1 MGGNEVAIC
10 VSTINMKGG
19 VGKTTLATQIAWWA
33 TLRLNKKVLLIDLDP
48 QANASQSVMS
58 PQTYVTYLDKGGL
71 TVANIF
77 EQFTPTGPSSASP
90 TKLDPSKV
98 IYNRAEYRDGSLLDV
113 VPSRL
118 ELSWTLRNPTGKE
131 TLLPR
136 FVAKIEERYDL
147 IVIDCSPTDSILTDA
162 AYHCSRYLLVPIR
175 AEFLA
180 SIGFP
185 LLNRSI
191 KAFQMR
197 HEDSKIE
204 VSGLVFNDFNRGDVK
219 LENRTAR
226 KDVDEKAKEYGWYV
240 FENDIPHSDSY
251 FRAAREGLP
260 IEATKG
266 THGVVK
272 DEFEAFAGEFFG
284 KIGL

>member
-1 MGGNEVAIC
+1 MAVC
-10 VSTINMKGG
+10 VSMINMKGG
-19 VGKTTLATQIAWWA
+19 VGKTTLATQLAWHA
-33 TLRLNKKVLLIDLDP
+33 TRQLDKKVLLVDLDP

-58 PQTYVTYLDKGGL
+58 PKTYVTYLDDGGL
-71 TVANIF
+71 TVADVF
-77 EQFTPTGPSSASP
+77 EQFTPTGTTAGSP
-90 TKLDPSKV
+90 RKLDPLKA
-98 IYNRAEYRDGSLLDV
+98 IYNRVKYRDGSLLDI

-118 ELSWTLRNPTGKE
+118 ELSFTLRNPTGKE

-147 IVIDCSPTDSILTDA
+147 IIIDCSPTDSILTDA
-162 AYHCSRYLLVPIR
+162 AYHSSRYILVPIR

-197 HEDSKIE
+197 HEDKTIE
-204 VSGLVFNDFNRGDVK
+204 VCGLVFNDFNRGNLK
-219 LENRTAR
+219 REHRLAR
-226 KDVDEKAKEYGWYV
+226 KDVEDKATQYGWHV

-251 FRAAREGLP
+251 FRAARDGMP
-260 IEATKG
+260 IDRTKG
-266 THGVVK
+266 THHIVK
-272 DEFEAFAGEFFG
+272 TEFAAFAAEFFG
-284 KIGL
+284 GIGL